1 MNPLVPRMK
10 KVLLASLLLFTNAF
24 AQLPQNWSPNFA
36 APEVNGEL
44 LAVEESAD
52 AYYIGGVF
60 TRVGGVTV
68 NAIARIDKATGLA
81 SALGSGLMNGSQSGS
96 VAALAVVG
104 TDVYAAGT
112 FTTAGGVTASRIAKW
127 NGTSWSALGSG
138 VNASVRNL
146 EAQGTD
152 LIVVGS
158 FTAAGGVTGA
168 NRIARWNGSAW
179 SIIGS
184 TGANNTVDGLFV
196 DGANI
201 YIAGDFSSIGG
212 VSATRAAKWDGTVWS
227 SLGSGLSNT
236 GTTIAKL
243 GSDIY
248 FGGIFS
254 TAGGVASPCVAK
266 WDGSAWSAAGLPLI
280 GINGF
285 VLCLASSGGDLYA
298 GGRYTTA
305 ANGSPAGNYISRW
318 NGTNWSAVGSDNV
331 NDYVNH
337 LITSGSSVIAVGRFT
352 GPQSHLAKWDGAAWQ
367 SMLGGVGQGLD
378 AAGYS
383 IVELNGRIYVSGD
396 FTHVGTL
403 AANHVACYDKATNT
417 WTALPGSPGG
427 NLIAHNGELFAYYWV
442 DEPAPPYH
450 FNVAKL
456 TGTTWT
462 TIGTLE
468 GTSMG
473 TPASI
478 GGSLYIVGNFSSVNG
493 APINHI
499 AKWNGTAWSD
509 AGAGITLNADS
520 MVQSICQAGSQ
531 LYASTFNNELVGMDW
546 VQTSHILQWNG
557 SAWVTHTSN
566 INPLVQTM
574 IAMGNDLV
582 IGGYFD
588 SINGVPCANHV
599 ARWNGTTWSALGTGV
614 NGSVNVLK
622 YTHGL
627 LYAGTQVD
635 DEFLREWNGSTWEEV
650 GGGPNNDVW
659 DIAVLGD
666 ELFITGSFTE
676 AGWNYADLEV
686 TYSATS
692 SSYINS
698 YPLTP
703 EIAIEQ
709 PLNTNLVYGSASIDF
724 GSLATGASTA
734 LTFTLR
740 STGTI
745 PLLNLSM
752 TKDGTNSNDFTLSAL
767 PTALEDNTSTTF
779 TVTFTP
785 SAAGARSAVIH
796 LASNDANESPF
807 DITLT
812 GTATAGLTTLE
823 TWRQTWFGISTN
835 TGNAADNADPDYDG
849 VANLMEFAL
858 NLNPTSTSTPVFQIA
873 TTGGNI
879 EFTYTRAKS
888 AVTAG
893 FTFHLP
899 WTDTLNGLDWSETA
913 VTQTVLTDDGTLQTV
928 KAVLPA
934 GSGGHRFVR
943 LEVQ

>member
-1 MNPLVPRMK
+1 MK
-10 KVLLASLLLFTNAF
+10 KLVLASLLFVTSAL
-24 AQLPQNWSPNFA
+24 AQLPQNWSANFA

-44 LAVEESAD
+44 LAVAESAD

-68 NAIARIDKATGLA
+68 NAIARIDKTTGLA
-81 SALGSGLMNGSQSGS
+81 SALGSGMMNGSQSGS

-104 TDVYAAGT
+104 TNVYAAGT
-112 FTTAGGVTASRIAKW
+112 FTTAGGVSASRIAKW
-127 NGTSWSALGSG
+127 DGTSWSALGSG

-146 EAQGTD
+146 EAQGSD

-158 FTAAGGVTGA
+158 FTAAGGVAGA

-184 TGANNTVDGLFV
+184 TGANNTVDGLLV

-201 YIAGDFSSIGG
+201 YVAGDFSSVGG
-212 VSATRAAKWDGTVWS
+212 VSATRAAKWDGTSWS
-227 SLGSGLSNT
+227 ALGSGLNNS

-248 FGGIFS
+248 FGGLFT

-383 IVELNGRIYVSGD
+383 IVELNGKIYVGGD

-427 NLIAHNGELFAYYWV
+427 NLIAHNGELYAYYWV

-478 GGSLYIVGNFSSVNG
+478 GGSLYIVGNFSSVNSTL
-493 APINHI
+493 ISHI

-509 AGAGITLNADS
+509 AGADITLNADS
-520 MVQSICQAGSQ
+520 MVQSICQVGSQ

-566 INPLVQTM
+566 INPSVSCM

-666 ELFITGSFTE
+666 ELFVIGSFNE

-692 SSYINS
+692 SSYIGS

-709 PLNTNLVYGSASIDF
+709 PVNTNLVDGSASIDF

-745 PLLNLSM
+745 PLLNLSL
-752 TKDGTNSNDFTLSAL
+752 TKDGTNSTDFTLSAL
-767 PTALEDNTSTTF
+767 PTVLEDNTSTTF
-779 TVTFTP
+779 SVTFTP
-785 SAAGARSAVIH
+785 SAAGARSAFIH
-796 LASNDANESPF
+796 IASNDANESPF
-807 DITLT
+807 DISLNGTGLPATGSIDDWRFTWFGTTNNT
-812 GTATAGLTTLE
+812 GTA
-823 TWRQTWFGISTN
+823 
-835 TGNAADNADPDYDG
+835 ADDADPDGDG
-849 VANLMEFAL
+849 VKNKLEFAL
-858 NLNPTSTSTPVFQIA
+858 FSNPLAASAV
-873 TTGGNI
+873 TTQLAIVGSNM
-879 EFTYTRAKS
+879 EFTYTRSKAAVDAGLTFNVPWS
-888 AVTAG
+888 ATMTNG
-893 FTFHLP
+893 Q
-899 WTDTLNGLDWSETA
+899 WNYGDTVQTILSDNGS
-913 VTQTVLTDDGTLQTV
+913 TQVV
-928 KAVLPA
+928 KATLPT
-934 GSGGHRFVR
+934 GTNGRRFVR
-943 LEVQ
+943 LEVW